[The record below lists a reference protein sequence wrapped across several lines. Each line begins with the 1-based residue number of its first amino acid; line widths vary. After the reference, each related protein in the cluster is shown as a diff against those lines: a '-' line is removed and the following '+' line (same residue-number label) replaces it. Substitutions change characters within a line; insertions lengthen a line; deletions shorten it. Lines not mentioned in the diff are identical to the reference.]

1 MTQPGKVLEVSN
13 LTKSYG
19 NVKALDSVS
28 LSVAAGEFV
37 ALIGTNGAG
46 KTTLLQLLAGLFAP
60 DAGEIRVLGH
70 DLRHHPARALSGI
83 GVVFQQPTLDLE
95 LTVRANLLYHADL
108 HGMPRRLAHERI
120 QRALER
126 FGLADRARERARV
139 LSGGNRRRVELARA
153 WLHRPSVLLMD
164 EATVG
169 LDPAS
174 RRDILRDIDML
185 THEEGI
191 GAFWTTHLVDE
202 VTRADRVIVLRRGK
216 VIFEGTPKQLLEQ
229 GDGGDPS
236 TTLIRMMGDERIDED
251 VRAASHRGGDMPASD
266 LLS

>member
-1 MTQPGKVLEVSN
+1 
-13 LTKSYG
+13 
-19 NVKALDSVS
+19 
-28 LSVAAGEFV
+28 
-37 ALIGTNGAG
+37 
-46 KTTLLQLLAGLFAP
+46 
-60 DAGEIRVLGH
+60 
-70 DLRHHPARALSGI
+70 
-83 GVVFQQPTLDLE
+83 
-95 LTVRANLLYHADL
+95 
-108 HGMPRRLAHERI
+108 MPRRLARERI
-120 QRALER
+120 QLALER

-185 THEEGI
+185 THDEGI

-202 VTRADRVIVLRRGK
+202 VTQADRVIVLRRGK
-216 VIFEGTPKQLLEQ
+216 VIFEGTPKQLLAK

-236 TTLIRMMGDERIDED
+236 ATLIRMMGDERIDED
-251 VRAASHRGGDMPASD
+251 VLGASHGANAAQAGD